1 MPRAEAPQFSFRL
14 QGKVIEYLGSA
25 GNLLWECDID
35 RVVLV
40 AEFITD
46 EVPHGDR
53 HFLVFWSFEDQEL
66 HRALATT
73 RAEGAI
79 EMLRQLSQHWDTD
92 LRLELAP
99 GAHESGE
106 RHGREWQS
114 RVLWPPELAGHVY
127 LTEEELPPATW
138 KQKMRRRMAG
148 PIMQWFPTEEVS
160 EYLRRFKPD
169 F

>member
-1 MPRAEAPQFSFRL
+1 MARAEPPQFAFRL
-14 QGKVIEYLGSA
+14 QGKFVQYLDSA
-25 GNLLWECDID
+25 GNLLWDCDID

-40 AEFITD
+40 AEFISD
-46 EVPHGDR
+46 EVPHGER

-73 RAEGAI
+73 RAEGVT
-79 EMLRQLSQHWDTD
+79 EMLRELSQYWNDD
-92 LRLELAP
+92 LRLELSP
-99 GAHESGE
+99 DDQKPKD
-106 RHGREWQS
+106 WQS
-114 RVLWPPELAGHVY
+114 RVLWPPELAGHLY
-127 LTEEELPPATW
+127 LTEEELPPTTW
-138 KQKMRRRMAG
+138 KQKVRRRMAG